1 MAVKAQVRWKINR
14 IRRNIGQFKQ
24 SRQQVFVL
32 IVAFDALAGR
42 QLGRIADDER
52 DIQHIVIDAVMVEPA
67 FMVIKRFAMVA
78 VDDDNG
84 IVHDAVRF
92 QRLKDRLYRRV
103 HIGDGA
109 VVLGDNIILVSDARR
124 HP

>member
-1 MAVKAQVRWKINR
+1 M
-14 IRRNIGQFKQ
+14 
-24 SRQQVFVL
+24 L

-52 DIQHIVIDAVMVEPA
+52 NIQHIVIDAVMVEPA

-84 IVHDAVRF
+84 IVHDAMRF
-92 QRLKDRLYRRV
+92 QRLKDRLHGRV

-109 VVLGDNIILVSDARR
+109 VVLGDNIILVGDARR